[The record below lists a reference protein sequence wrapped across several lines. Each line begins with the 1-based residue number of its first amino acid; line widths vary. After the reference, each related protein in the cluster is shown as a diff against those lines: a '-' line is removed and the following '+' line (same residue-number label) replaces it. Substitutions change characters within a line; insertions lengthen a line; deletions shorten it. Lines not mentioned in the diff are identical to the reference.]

1 MSFSYE
7 KNYRVCAQW
16 EGRPESPPGGAARII
31 RMLENL
37 GRCRPGFDRWTELG
51 FTRREAAV
59 PFSTMPP
66 QIGPMIRRLEIARM
80 CDPEGRPIPELGYH
94 LSAATAALGIHAAL
108 AAFIDY
114 APSPQKALPNRV
126 DITLSYETEPERQSI
141 TVELLQAS
149 LLAVIDA
156 WEPATGSVVP
166 YGLSRLLPADG
177 GPSRPPRFSAGW
189 VTYLAPPFAP
199 LITPPAATAAERMP
213 DGGLLIWATRDRFD
227 GENAAHV
234 AAVAA
239 VQAALRP
246 LDDIAWP
253 PENYLRRDPSSPVP
267 EATR

>member
-1 MSFSYE
+1 MSFSYD

-16 EGRPESPPGGAARII
+16 EGRPESPPAGAARVI

-37 GRCRPGFDRWTELG
+37 GRCRPGLDRWTELG

-66 QIGPMIRRLEIARM
+66 QIGPMTRRLEIARM
-80 CDPEGRPIPELGYH
+80 CDPEGRPIPEQGYQ
-94 LSAATAALGIHAAL
+94 LSAATTALGTPATL
-108 AAFIDY
+108 AGFFGCD
-114 APSPQKALPNRV
+114 PSPRKALPNRL

-149 LLAVIDA
+149 LLALIEA
-156 WEPATGSVVP
+156 WEPATGSVAP
-166 YGLSRLLPADG
+166 YGLSRLLPTDG
-177 GPSRPPRFSAGW
+177 GPSRPPRFAAGW
-189 VTYLAPPFAP
+189 VTYLAPPFAG
-199 LITPPAATAAERMP
+199 LVTPPAATAVETTP

-227 GENAAHV
+227 GGNAAHV
-234 AAVAA
+234 AALAA

-246 LDDIAWP
+246 LDDIEWP
-253 PENYLRRDPSSPVP
+253 PGNYLRRDPSSPRP